1 MNELNPFILAY
12 GESGTAK
19 TGLISTIKNP
29 LVISSSPTIIRLQ
42 DKKDMRVVHVD
53 SIDSLE
59 EVIDSLGEPKSLE
72 YAWHCFDSLTQITE
86 AALLSGG
93 STDRK
98 AYMLVQ
104 NRLMRC
110 LLKLTTTRHRP
121 TYCTAWEK
129 PVTNADGEQRSFP
142 SFPGQALVGKI
153 PHLFTN
159 ILHMHMANDNGT
171 EVIAARTKKTLTSYG
186 KDESGRL
193 PDVIKNPDLSEIL
206 RLIRGE
212 KNVPSRPSTQVDRSK
227 PFEGR
232 KI

>member
-12 GESGTAK
+12 GESGTNK
-19 TGLISTIKNP
+19 TGLIDTVSNALI
-29 LVISSSPTIIRLQ
+29 VSSSPAIIRLQ
-42 DKKDMRVVHVD
+42 HKKDKRVVYVD

-59 EVIDSLGEPKSLE
+59 TVIDSLGEPNALD
-72 YAWHCFDSLTQITE
+72 YDWHCFDSLTQIAE

-110 LLKLTTTRHRP
+110 LLKLTATRNRP

-129 PVTNADGEQRSFP
+129 PVVTQDGEQRSFP
-142 SFPGQALVGKI
+142 SFPGVALVGKI

-159 ILHMHMANDNGT
+159 IMHMHIAEDG
-171 EVIAARTKKTLTSYG
+171 ESIAARTRKTPTVYG
-186 KDESGRL
+186 KDESGNL
-193 PDVIKNPDLSEIL
+193 AALITNPDLSEIL
-206 RLIRGE
+206 SQIRGE
-212 KNVPSRPSTQVDRSK
+212 ENV
-227 PFEGR
+227 
-232 KI
+232 